1 MAGGAGPA
9 LPISDQ
15 PTPRM
20 AIGIMDTLRIE
31 ELFPTLQ
38 ARAADGST
46 LRIPDE
52 LHDRVAVLLFYRG
65 HW

>member
-1 MAGGAGPA
+1 
-9 LPISDQ
+9 
-15 PTPRM
+15 M
-20 AIGIMDTLRIE
+20 AIGTMDTLRIG